1 MVGGVCGWGGGE
13 RFATPF
19 EKYLAFLTSA
29 EGVDLCASGKLFLD
43 EFATG

>member
-1 MVGGVCGWGGGE
+1 MGEGEEKKRSE
-13 RFATPF
+13 RFVTPF

-29 EGVDLCASGKLFLD
+29 RGVDLCGSGTLFLG